1 MSQINSFRKS
11 GIRPCQMYGA
21 FVNNSGGYEKVGFRR
36 NDLYNQVGRQ
46 RRQQSFNVDAAFKF
60 LNDLGSKDPLMFVK
74 HPVDDE
80 GRLQHLF
87 CCDGES
93 QLNYSVW

>member
-1 MSQINSFRKS
+1 LFVGTKDTEKSVKMSQINSFRKS

-46 RRQQSFNVDAAFKF
+46 RRQ
-60 LNDLGSKDPLMFVK
+60 
-74 HPVDDE
+74 
-80 GRLQHLF
+80 
-87 CCDGES
+87 
-93 QLNYSVW
+93 